1 MTKRSSFVMPPL
13 LVSVAATV
21 DIFDRSQKSLMQYSP
36 PCAGLDSPDLAGLG
50 PWASSHGNIAVKAL
64 PIRLLA
70 RCTAMSAHA
79 ACAELLQRL
88 LYCGAQTAGLTALSR
103 GDIAPLH
110 ANSRQTTIA
119 GKNSP
124 GRPLKSG
131 HGFAATLARNK

>member
-1 MTKRSSFVMPPL
+1 MTKRSSFVMPPV

-21 DIFDRSQKSLMQYSP
+21 DIFDRSQKSLMQYSS
-36 PCAGLDSPDLAGLG
+36 PCAGLGQLG
-50 PWASSHGNIAVKAL
+50 PWASFQGNIAVKPL

-70 RCTAMSAHA
+70 LHTAMSAHA
-79 ACAELLQRL
+79 ACSELLRHL
-88 LYCGAQTAGLTALSR
+88 LYCSAQTAGLTALPR